1 MWTRP
6 DGVLSSVLSRD
17 IPDPAGT
24 GRLEKSPAG
33 IAARAFFLSCN
44 RSSEWYEPNSSRHHR
59 QRSGWLARLESH
71 FMATPCQLQF
81 FRRVHLGRSA
91 PINGYGDP
99 AMLIYRSRTP
109 LPGLLVWCSLSSSG
123 SPAFDLLTV
132 PSRASRT
139 GRTLLGTPLS
149 ALARMSSVQR
159 IAKRSDCSQEGTTE
173 YLWTFSVS
181 LISSE
186 RQAQAGP

>member
-1 MWTRP
+1 MHIGPTPAAPCELQSWFRP
-6 DGVLSSVLSRD
+6 EPD
-17 IPDPAGT
+17 IPVIGRPLFVIPADRVAAGFRRVRVEEYPRD
-24 GRLEKSPAG
+24 GRV
-33 IAARAFFLSCN
+33 
-44 RSSEWYEPNSSRHHR
+44 
-59 QRSGWLARLESH
+59 ARLESH

-186 RQAQAGP
+186 RQPQAGP